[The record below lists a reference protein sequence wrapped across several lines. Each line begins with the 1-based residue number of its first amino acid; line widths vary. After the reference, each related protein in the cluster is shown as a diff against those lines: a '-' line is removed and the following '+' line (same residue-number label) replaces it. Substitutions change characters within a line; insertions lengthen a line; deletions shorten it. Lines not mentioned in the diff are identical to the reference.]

1 MYPEWCDDFWYED
14 FRSDAYDEYAAEQN
28 SYNTIFDAWE
38 IDPKE
43 LKKINDEYE
52 KAMFSGDMYTREEFG
67 RMIEEGLFIPY
78 DGKGYFHDGTKET
91 NISVWDTSLT
101 PEDVEKYPYV
111 VWYNK

>member
-14 FRSDAYDEYAAEQN
+14 FFSDAYNDYIIEQN
-28 SYNTIFDAWE
+28 FYNTPLDAWE
-38 IDPKE
+38 IDPEE
-43 LKKINDEYE
+43 LRRINDEYE
-52 KAMFSGDMYTREEFG
+52 RNMCGDIYKREEFG

-101 PEDVEKYPYV
+101 PQDVEKYPYV